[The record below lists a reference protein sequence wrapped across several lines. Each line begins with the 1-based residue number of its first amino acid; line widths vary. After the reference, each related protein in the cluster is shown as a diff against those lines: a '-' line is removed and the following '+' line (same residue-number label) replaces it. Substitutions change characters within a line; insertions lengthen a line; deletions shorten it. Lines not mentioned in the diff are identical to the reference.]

1 MLLGVER
8 GAMESRKA
16 IRRATTTEEVC
27 TLRAALGGPV
37 AMFVLAVTQPATDDV
52 NATSAN
58 PRESRLAASTHVF
71 GIGDPPST
79 SHVSRLS
86 VRIPTHAFERHAIM
100 ATGRQIRRWR
110 LDHRNFLEC
119 CELETVGACCERKN
133 VCGEDQATTHTEGP
147 ASVIRG
153 RAFRYHERCAFR
165 R

>member
-8 GAMESRKA
+8 GATESREA

-37 AMFVLAVTQPATDDV
+37 AIFVLAVTQPATDDA

-58 PRESRLAASTHVF
+58 PVEIRRVAVTHVF
-71 GIGDPPST
+71 GICDPPST

-119 CELETVGACCERKN
+119 CELETVGA
-133 VCGEDQATTHTEGP
+133 
-147 ASVIRG
+147 
-153 RAFRYHERCAFR
+153 R